1 MKKLILLCFAFI
13 LVACQEETVHNSA
26 HITEEEIVLVLKEH
40 DVELKKIKRLK
51 DNIYASKL
59 NGEKPGAYE
68 LDGKD
73 FLIYEFQ
80 SSDDVTKA
88 LKEFDKK
95 TEGMD
100 IVSSNTYEK
109 RNVLIFYVH
118 LQNRSKPIPYHQAIE
133 QALASLIEG

>member
-1 MKKLILLCFAFI
+1 M
-13 LVACQEETVHNSA
+13 LVACQEERVDNSA
-26 HITEEEIVLVLKEH
+26 HITKEDIVSALKEH
-40 DVELKKIKRLK
+40 DVELEKVKRPK

-59 NGEKPGAYE
+59 NGKYPAAYE

-88 LKEFDKK
+88 LKEFNKK
-95 TEGMD
+95 TETMD
-100 IVSSNTYEK
+100 LVSSKTYEK
-109 RNVLIFYVH
+109 RNILIFYVH
-118 LQNRSKPIPYHQAIE
+118 AQDLSKPIPYHQAIE